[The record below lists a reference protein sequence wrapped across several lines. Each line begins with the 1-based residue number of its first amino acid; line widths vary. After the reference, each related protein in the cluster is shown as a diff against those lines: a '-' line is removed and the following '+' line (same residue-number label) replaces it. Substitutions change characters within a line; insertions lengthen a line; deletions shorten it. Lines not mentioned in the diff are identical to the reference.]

1 VSITALVLIIIAAL
15 AHSTWNLLAKRAA
28 DCRHLMWFVCIGASI
43 LLLPAA
49 IWVLGDDWPK
59 LGPKAA
65 VFLLATGLLH
75 VLYFE
80 ALQRGY
86 RAGDLSVVYP
96 LARGT
101 GPLFSFGGAILV
113 LHERPSVVAFGGALL
128 VVCGILL
135 LSGGA
140 RIFNRN
146 NNNSSGGHAGNFS
159 GHSGRAGIFWGTMT
173 GLTIACYTIVDG
185 YSVKVLLLSPILVDF
200 AENLF
205 RTIVFSYRGWRE
217 RATLPEEFARCWK
230 EALGIAVLTPMAY
243 ILVLFAMRIAPV
255 SHIAPAREMSMMIGA
270 YFGTKLLHEGNA
282 KQRIFASLLIAS
294 GVAGLVLG

>member
-1 VSITALVLIIIAAL
+1 VPITALVLIIIAAF

-28 DCRHLMWFVCIGASI
+28 DCRHLMWFVCIGALV
-43 LLLPAA
+43 LLFPFA
-49 IWVLGDDWPK
+49 IWVLRDDWPK
-59 LGPKAA
+59 LGAKAV

-75 VLYFE
+75 VFYFE

-86 RAGDLSVVYP
+86 RVGDLSVVYP

-101 GPLFSFGGAILV
+101 GPLFSFFGAIVV
-113 LHERPSVVAFGGALL
+113 LHERPTALAIGGALL

-140 RIFNRN
+140 DIFR
-146 NNNSSGGHAGNFS
+146 GRV
-159 GHSGRAGIFWGTMT
+159 GRAGLFWGAMT
-173 GLTIACYTIVDG
+173 GLTIACYTVVDG

-205 RTIVFSYRGWRE
+205 RTVVFSYRGWRE
-217 RATLPEEFARCWK
+217 RATLPGELARCWK
-230 EALGIAVLTPMAY
+230 EALGISVLTPLAY

-255 SHIAPAREMSMMIGA
+255 SRIAPAREISMMIGA

-282 KQRIFASLLIAS
+282 KQRIFASVLIAAV
-294 GVAGLVLG
+294 VAGLVLG

>member
-1 VSITALVLIIIAAL
+1 MPITALVLIIIAAF

-28 DCRHLMWFVCIGASI
+28 DCRHLMWFASI
-43 LLLPAA
+43 GGSTLLFPAA
-49 IWVLGDDWPK
+49 VWVLRDEWPK

-65 VFLLATGLLH
+65 VFLLATGVVH

-86 RAGDLSVVYP
+86 RVGDLSVVYP

-101 GPLFSFGGAILV
+101 GPLFSFCGAILV
-113 LHERPSVVAFGGALL
+113 LHERPTALAIGGALL

-135 LSGGA
+135 ISGGA
-140 RIFNRN
+140 RIF
-146 NNNSSGGHAGNFS
+146 
-159 GHSGRAGIFWGTMT
+159 SGRVGSAGLFWGTMT
-173 GLTIACYTIVDG
+173 GLTIACYTVVDG

-205 RTIVFSYRGWRE
+205 RSLVFSYRGWRE
-217 RATLPEEFARCWK
+217 RAALPAELARCWK
-230 EALGIAVLTPMAY
+230 ETLGITVLMPLGY

>member
-1 VSITALVLIIIAAL
+1 MWFACIGGSIFLFPAAL
-15 AHSTWNLLAKRAA
+15 WVLRDDWGK
-28 DCRHLMWFVCIGASI
+28 IGA
-43 LLLPAA
+43 
-49 IWVLGDDWPK
+49 
-59 LGPKAA
+59 KAV

-113 LHERPSVVAFGGALL
+113 LHERPTVLAFGGALL
-128 VVCGILL
+128 VVCGIILI
-135 LSGGA
+135 SGGA
-140 RIFNRN
+140 RIF
-146 NNNSSGGHAGNFS
+146 SGDI
-159 GHSGRAGIFWGTMT
+159 GRAGLFWGTMT
-173 GLTIACYTIVDG
+173 GLTIACYTVVDG
-185 YSVKVLLLSPILVDF
+185 YSIKVLLLSPILVDF

-205 RTIVFSYRGWRE
+205 RTIVFSYGGWRD
-217 RATLPEEFARCWK
+217 RAALPAELARCWK
-230 EALGIAVLTPMAY
+230 EALGIAVLTPLAY

-282 KQRIFASLLIAS
+282 KQRIFASVLIAS

>member
-1 VSITALVLIIIAAL
+1 VSITALVLIIIAAFC
-15 AHSTWNLLAKRAA
+15 HSTWNLLAKRAA

-43 LLLPAA
+43 LLFPFA
-49 IWVLGDDWPK
+49 IWALRDDWPK
-59 LGPKAA
+59 IGAKAV

-75 VLYFE
+75 VFYFE

-101 GPLFSFGGAILV
+101 GPLFSFCGAILV
-113 LHERPSVVAFGGALL
+113 LHERPTVIAIGGALL

-135 LSGGA
+135 ISGGA
-140 RIFNRN
+140 RIF
-146 NNNSSGGHAGNFS
+146 SGGA
-159 GHSGRAGIFWGTMT
+159 GRAGLFWGAMT

-185 YSVKVLLLSPILVDF
+185 YSVKVLLLSPILVDY
-200 AENLF
+200 AENVF
-205 RTIVFSYRGWRE
+205 RAVVFSYRGWRE
-217 RATLPEEFARCWK
+217 RATIPAEFARCWK
-230 EALGIAVLTPMAY
+230 EALGIMVLTPLAY
-243 ILVLFAMRIAPV
+243 ILVLYAMRIAPV

-282 KQRIFASLLIAS
+282 KQRIFASVLIAS

>member
-1 VSITALVLIIIAAL
+1 MSITALVLIIIAAF
-15 AHSTWNLLAKRAA
+15 AHSTWNLLAKRAS
-28 DCRHLMWFVCIGASI
+28 DCRHLMWFTCIGGSI
-43 LLLPAA
+43 LLFPAA
-49 IWVLGDDWPK
+49 IWVLRDDRPK
-59 LGPKAA
+59 LVPKALI
-65 VFLLATGLLH
+65 FLLTTGLLH

-113 LHERPSVVAFGGALL
+113 LHEHPTVLAIGGALL
-128 VVCGILL
+128 VVCGIILI
-135 LSGGA
+135 SDGTG
-140 RIFNRN
+140 I
-146 NNNSSGGHAGNFS
+146 FS
-159 GHSGRAGIFWGTMT
+159 GRVSRAGLFWGTMT
-173 GLTIACYTIVDG
+173 GVTIACYTLVDG
-185 YSVKVLLLSPILVDF
+185 YSVKILLLSPILVDF
-200 AENLF
+200 SENLF

-217 RATLPEEFARCWK
+217 RAALPAEFARCWR
-230 EALGIAVLTPMAY
+230 EALGITVLTPLAY

-270 YFGTKLLHEGNA
+270 YFGTKLLNEGNA
-282 KQRIFASLLIAS
+282 RRRIFASILIAS

>member
-1 VSITALVLIIIAAL
+1 
-15 AHSTWNLLAKRAA
+15 
-28 DCRHLMWFVCIGASI
+28 MF
-43 LLLPAA
+43 
-49 IWVLGDDWPK
+49 
-59 LGPKAA
+59 
-65 VFLLATGLLH
+65 
-75 VLYFE
+75 YFE

-113 LHERPSVVAFGGALL
+113 LHERPTVIAIGGALL

-135 LSGGA
+135 ISDGA
-140 RIFNRN
+140 RIF
-146 NNNSSGGHAGNFS
+146 SGGAGR
-159 GHSGRAGIFWGTMT
+159 GGLFWGTMT
-173 GLTIACYTIVDG
+173 GLTIAGYTIVDG

-217 RATLPEEFARCWK
+217 RATLPAEFARCWK
-230 EALGIAVLTPMAY
+230 EALGIMVLTPLAY
-243 ILVLFAMRIAPV
+243 ILVLYAMRIAPV

-282 KQRIFASLLIAS
+282 KQRIFASVLIAS